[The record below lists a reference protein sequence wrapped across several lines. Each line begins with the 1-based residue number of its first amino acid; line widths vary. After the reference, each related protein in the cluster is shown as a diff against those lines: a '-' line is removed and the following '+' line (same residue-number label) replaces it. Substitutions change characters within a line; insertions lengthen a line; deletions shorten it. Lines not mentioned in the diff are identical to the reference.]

1 MKKLATI
8 ASATALAS
16 LLAVNTLA
24 APAVAGRKTCEAY
37 IADVTVDGKIDDVWN
52 YAPVIP
58 VDTVKENASS
68 WFGDTSK
75 VAGKDYAVA
84 NAKVLWNGNNTL
96 YILFEVEDNEISTVG
111 SNAWDRDSVEYFIQ
125 YKNAND
131 NDKVQKRIMADN
143 STSDIG
149 AEEYGYARTTK
160 GCIIEVAVDISA
172 VGGAGEYF
180 GIDFQYNDD
189 AEGKGVRNI
198 CLGWS
203 DSKDKASSDPSVY
216 GQCLLSDKKVDD
228 IIAEEKAK
236 AEAEASA
243 KTADPAALALLAAC
257 GGGVLLAA
265 TTVATKRRK

>member
-1 MKKLATI
+1 MTMKKLATI

-16 LLAVNTLA
+16 LLAVNILA

-58 VDTVKENASS
+58 VDIVKENASA

-75 VAGKDYAVA
+75 VAGKDYAVV
-84 NAKVLWNGNNTL
+84 NSKVLWNGNNTL
-96 YILFEVEDNEISTVG
+96 YILFEVEDNVISTVG
-111 SNAWDRDSVEYFIQ
+111 ANPWDQDSVEYFI
-125 YKNAND
+125 KLDNANTGDKTQNRLFSD
-131 NDKVQKRIMADN
+131 NKGGDLA
-143 STSDIG
+143 
-149 AEEYGYARTTK
+149 AEVYGYARTTK

-189 AEGKGVRNI
+189 AEGKGVRNV

-203 DSKDKASSDPSVY
+203 DAIDKASSDPSVY
-216 GQCLLSDKKVDD
+216 GQCLLSDKKVAD

-257 GGGVLLAA
+257 GGGYC
-265 TTVATKRRK
+265 